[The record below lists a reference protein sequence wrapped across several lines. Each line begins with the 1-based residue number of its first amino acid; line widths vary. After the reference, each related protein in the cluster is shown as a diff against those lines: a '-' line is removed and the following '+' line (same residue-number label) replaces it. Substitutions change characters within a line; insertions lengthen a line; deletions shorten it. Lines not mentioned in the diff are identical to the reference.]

1 MTPPFSLLFKGI
13 KGICAVA
20 FLALFLSQCTTTPP
34 VVMDHNSKI
43 VVSVKDQKLL
53 LTQSGT
59 PVKSYKIS
67 TSKFGLGSSRG
78 SNRTPLGRLGI
89 AKKIGDGKPSGTVFR
104 SRKPTGEILKPNTPG
119 RDPIVSR
126 ILWLYGKESQN
137 RNTYRRCVYIHGT
150 PEEWRLGSPCSYGCI
165 RMSSKDVIDLYNRV
179 GVGADVHVI
188 RGSLPTTSP
197 APVRATANMANGKNF
212 GS

>member
-1 MTPPFSLLFKGI
+1 MTLPISLLYKGFKGFCVFAI
-13 KGICAVA
+13 SAII
-20 FLALFLSQCTTTPP
+20 LSQCSTNTP
-34 VVMDHNSKI
+34 VVVDRDSKI
-43 VVSVKDQKLL
+43 VVSVKDQTLV
-53 LTQSGT
+53 LTKNGT

-78 SNRTPLGRLGI
+78 SNRTPLGHLGI

-126 ILWLYGKESQN
+126 IMWLYGKEPQN

-150 PEEWRLGSPCSYGCI
+150 PEEWKLGTPCSYGCI

-179 GVGADVHVI
+179 GVGADVQII
-188 RGSLPTTSP
+188 RGSVPTTSP
-197 APVRATANMANGKNF
+197 TPPRATANVANGKNV